1 MRGFAKLSSLFS
13 LLALLS
19 ALFSR
24 IDLPAFLAAPL
35 LGDFPD
41 IGITPFFACVT
52 QYHTY
57 FYFLSQSCETG
68 ATPQQRSRSPRL
80 SRGFGL
86 FQFDQEAFLIF
97 FQGMR
102 PTVESN

>member
-1 MRGFAKLSSLFS
+1 LRGFAKLSSLFS
-13 LLALLS
+13 FLALLS
-19 ALFSR
+19 ALLSR

-57 FYFLSQSCETG
+57 LYFLSQSAELRL
-68 ATPQQRSRSPRL
+68 QWQRAVA
-80 SRGFGL
+80 RGLDHRVRYF
-86 FQFDQEAFLIF
+86 
-97 FQGMR
+97 
-102 PTVESN
+102 SN